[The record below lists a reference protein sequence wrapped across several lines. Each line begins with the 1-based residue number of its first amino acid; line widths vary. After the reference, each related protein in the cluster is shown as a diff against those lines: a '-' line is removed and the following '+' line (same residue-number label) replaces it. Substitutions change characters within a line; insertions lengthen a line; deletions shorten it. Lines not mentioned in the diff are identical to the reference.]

1 MPAASLATPGQGV
14 TRPVSKAQPGFPGGK
29 ETLMYDNA
37 KIPVSIKTAV
47 TRYIDIRDGLAD
59 FCSFL
64 EDICSDIDDVIH
76 EISDQTDILQ
86 ETVAA
91 YGDIFDHYRCLTGCL
106 PAEAPHPVSAAQLD
120 EEALPFPS
128 SIAAEGPHEG

>member
-1 MPAASLATPGQGV
+1 
-14 TRPVSKAQPGFPGGK
+14 
-29 ETLMYDNA
+29 MYNNA

-47 TRYIDIRDGLAD
+47 TRYIDIRDGLTD

-64 EDICSDIDDVIH
+64 EDICSDIDDVIS

-91 YGDIFDHYRCLTGCL
+91 YGDIFEHYRCLTDRH
-106 PAEAPHPVSAAQLD
+106 PSESTHPVSGVQLD

-128 SIAAEGPHEG
+128 SITAEGFHEG